1 MNIIETPYDDIM
13 NLPRPKSHFAKASI
27 ESRAAQFAP
36 YSALDTFGEI
46 IDKTTFLM
54 DLYKKL

>member
-1 MNIIETPYDDIM
+1 MTARNYDDI
-13 NLPRPKSHFAKASI
+13 LRLTRPISTYPRASI

-36 YSALDTFGEI
+36 YSALDTFDDV

-54 DLYKKL
+54 DLYK